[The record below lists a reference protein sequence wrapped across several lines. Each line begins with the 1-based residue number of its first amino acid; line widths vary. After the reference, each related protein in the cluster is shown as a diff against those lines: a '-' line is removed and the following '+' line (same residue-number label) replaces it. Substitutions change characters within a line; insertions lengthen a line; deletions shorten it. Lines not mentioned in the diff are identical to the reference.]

1 MSTTYSEVEDA
12 ISAILEAIN
21 WHKPVN
27 IAKLAREHGV
37 LYQRLLARANG
48 RQSKCERPTTLKKFT
63 EEQEASIHIYL
74 QALDDIG
81 TSARL
86 WQLRKC
92 ANSILARIHD
102 GKGPPPVIGQHWP
115 ARFLQANLQYQ
126 IRKQKLIELARK
138 QAHDLVAIYD
148 WFQRTRAIM
157 NALYIQPADLYN
169 MDETGF
175 RIGIA
180 GSQWIITLSADRQS
194 YLASSENRELVTDI
208 ETVLADGSYLP
219 NMLIL

>member
-1 MSTTYSEVEDA
+1 MPTTYSEVEDA
-12 ISAILEAIN
+12 ITAILEAIN

-37 LYQRLLARANG
+37 PYQRLLARANG
-48 RQSKCERPTTLKKFT
+48 RQSKCERPTTLKKFI

-74 QALDDIG
+74 QALDDIS
-81 TSARL
+81 TSVRL

-102 GKGPPPVIGQHWP
+102 GEGPPPVIGQHWP
-115 ARFLQANLQYQ
+115 ARFLQANPQYQ
-126 IRKQKLIELARK
+126 IRKQKPIELARK
-138 QAHDLVAIYD
+138 QAHDPVAIYD

-157 NALYIQPADLYN
+157 NALCIQLADLYN
-169 MDETGF
+169 MDETSF

-180 GSQWIITLSADRQS
+180 SSQWIITLSADR
-194 YLASSENRELVTDI
+194 
-208 ETVLADGSYLP
+208 
-219 NMLIL
+219 